1 MSVFKRYQ
9 SLSRLQCFR
18 NAREVR
24 AKVTSI
30 VMNHKLI
37 HKKYRLIFAKP
48 VGDIFFRLFAHME
61 MANAICM
68 DNPENYERRVFLQEL
83 AIEDAMEIYQ
93 VFQYILDVEPIKLE
107 KFKKVLTEIY
117 ELIGLLERWRDW
129 AISQKPNGNE
139 TNKINNDFNYTKGK
153 LNRNLTRQNLSIKK
167 QRLL

>member
-30 VMNHKLI
+30 VMNHKLV

-48 VGDIFFRLFAHME
+48 IGDIFFRLFARME

-68 DNPENYERRVFLQEL
+68 DNPENYRRRVLLQEL

-129 AISQKPNGNE
+129 AINQNPSDNK

-153 LNRNLTRQNLSIKK
+153 LGRTSTRQNFAID
-167 QRLL
+167 RRILL